1 MLPLE
6 LLGKNPEVRR
16 ETHERFR
23 YLLVDEFQDTSSAQY
38 ELMKLLVG
46 PEENVCVVGDDDQSI
61 YSWRGASYENILR
74 FEHDF
79 PRVRV
84 IKLEQ
89 NYRST
94 RTILKA
100 ANALIS
106 HNTNRKPKAS
116 GRAPGRRA
124 DRALQRARDGA
135 GGGRVHRFAHPHPH
149 DPRIAPAA
157 GLRGPPPG
165 EPPHAGAWKRLPGGE
180 HPLCRVRGHELLRAA
195 GSARHARVS
204 QADRQP

>member
-1 MLPLE
+1 E
-6 LLGKNPEVRR
+6 LLGKSPDVRK

-38 ELMKLLVG
+38 ELMRLLAG

-84 IKLEQ
+84 VKLEQ

-106 HNTNRKPKAS
+106 RNTNRKPKALWT
-116 GRAPGRRA
+116 GLPEGELIELFTAPTEKEEA
-124 DRALQRARDGA
+124 EYI
-135 GGGRVHRFAHPHPH
+135 VS
-149 DPRIAPAA
+149 RIRT
-157 GLRGPPPG
+157 LMIR
-165 EPPHAGAWKRLPGGE
+165 E
-180 HPLCRVRGHELLRAA
+180 
-195 GSARHARVS
+195 
-204 QADRQP
+204 